1 MTKHD
6 HHMSAAA
13 AHLARLPPARSEY
26 AGTAIAMGTMHGKER
41 QAAPAFAEE
50 LGANVFAP
58 AGIDTD
64 QFGTFTAEVTRTL
77 TPLAAATAKARLAM
91 HIATVPYGLASE
103 ASYTTW
109 YGTIALHEE
118 IMVFV
123 DDIRMIQ
130 VVEGLNTPGAP
141 GFAQLIDTADQAV
154 AAAVRF
160 GFPQQGAAVKAKANN
175 QIQVFGK
182 GIIDP
187 ATLIAVSTAALRAS
201 DSNQAWVEPDLRAH
215 HNPSRRDVLAALAR
229 KLARR
234 LATPCPHCRCP
245 GYGTVG
251 VQPGLPCQDCEWP
264 TSLIAADIFGCPA
277 CEERTTV
284 QRHPANAEPRY
295 CPQCNP

>member
-1 MTKHD
+1 MTD
-6 HHMSAAA
+6 HEHQLSAAA

-50 LGANVFAP
+50 LSADVFAP

-64 QFGTFTAEVTRTL
+64 QFGTFTAEVARTV

-91 HIATVPYGLASE
+91 CTASVPYGLASE
-103 ASYTTW
+103 ASYTTR
-109 YGTIALHEE
+109 YGTLALHEE

-123 DDIRMIQ
+123 DDTRMIQ

-141 GFAQLIDTADQAV
+141 GFAQLIDTADQAI
-154 AAAVRF
+154 AAALRF
-160 GFPQQGAAVKAKANN
+160 GFPQQGAAVKAHIHNR
-175 QIQVFGK
+175 IQVFGK
-182 GIIDP
+182 GITDP
-187 ATLIAVSTAALRAS
+187 ATLIEISTAALRAG
-201 DSNQAWVEPDLRAH
+201 DNNQAWVEPDLRAH

-234 LATPCPHCRCP
+234 LATPCPHCQCP

-251 VQPGLPCQDCEWP
+251 VQPGLPCQACEWP
-264 TSLIAADIFGCPA
+264 TSLIAADIYGCPT
-277 CEERTTV
+277 CEQRSTV
-284 QRHPANAEPRY
+284 QRVAANAEPRY